1 MSTLNIYVDYH
12 NVNTDRQQIYQWLT
26 VYLLI
31 LNWKEFFHR
40 RVYDRKNQIIE
51 VYRWVFVYNRI
62 IFSLILSFS
71 QEFIYFSMNQFFH
84 WKRIGWFLIQLYCIT
99 ILTKVNNYAVN
110 VCNSFV
116 KIKYGFFMTFIIKLY
131 TRLFH
136 VFILADKYIAVIW
149 VLWKRRNLLKR
160 EVL

>member
-1 MSTLNIYVDYH
+1 MPDGGAFNL
-12 NVNTDRQQIYQWLT
+12 TD
-26 VYLLI
+26 
-31 LNWKEFFHR
+31 N
-40 RVYDRKNQIIE
+40 
-51 VYRWVFVYNRI
+51 
-62 IFSLILSFS
+62 S
-71 QEFIYFSMNQFFH
+71 
-84 WKRIGWFLIQLYCIT
+84 IT

-149 VLWKRRNLLKR
+149 VL
-160 EVL
+160 